1 MTSPDAAADVAAAN
15 AAAADVAATG
25 VAATDR
31 PAAALFADV
40 VGQPA
45 AVDTLRAAAQRP
57 VHAYLFVGP
66 PGSGTRPAARG
77 FAAALL
83 CPEGGCGACDVC
95 RRVLAGTHPD
105 VVVVDR
111 TGASLGVDDAR
122 RLVNLAQRRPFEAAR
137 QVLVVPDVHLAVRSA
152 PVLLK
157 TVEEPPASTVFVL
170 LAEDLPPELAT
181 VASRCVEV
189 VFPPVPR
196 AAVVDWLVGQGVERA
211 RADLVAEGAGGDLD
225 RARLLAEDQ
234 GYADR
239 LALWHRV
246 PAELDGH
253 GATAGALARS
263 LLEAADAALG
273 PLREAHADEL
283 RRLAEAAEAVGERG
297 VPGRKE
303 ITDRQHRE
311 ERRWRTDEL
320 RVGLG
325 VLARAYR
332 DRLADA
338 VTGPA
343 GAAAGRPVDEVRGY
357 EAAVGLITEAAAS
370 LERNPNETLL
380 LEALLVRLGRLG

>member
-1 MTSPDAAADVAAAN
+1 MVDLA
-15 AAAADVAATG
+15 G
-25 VAATDR
+25 EDR
-31 PAAALFADV
+31 PVASLFADV
-40 VGQPA
+40 IGQPA
-45 AVDTLRAAAQRP
+45 AVAALRSAARRP
-57 VHAYLFVGP
+57 VHAYLFTGP
-66 PGSGTRPAARG
+66 PGSGTRPAARA

-83 CPEGGCGACDVC
+83 CPDGGCGACDVC

-105 VVVVDR
+105 VVVVER

-157 TVEEPPASTVFVL
+157 TVEEPPPASVFVL
-170 LAEDLPPELAT
+170 VAEDVPPELVT

-189 VFPPVPR
+189 VFPPVARP
-196 AAVVDWLVGQGVERA
+196 AVVDWLVTQGVEPGRA
-211 RADLVAEGAGGDLD
+211 ELVAEGAGGDLD
-225 RARLLAEDQ
+225 RARLLVEDQ

-273 PLREAHADEL
+273 PLREAHAEEI
-283 RRLAEAAEAVGERG
+283 RRLADAAEAFGERG

-303 ITDRQHRE
+303 VTDRHHRE
-311 ERRWRTDEL
+311 ERRWRTDEI

-338 VTGPA
+338 VARPAATPAAVTPA
-343 GAAAGRPVDEVRGY
+343 GSGGSRPVDEMRGY
-357 EAAVGLITEAAAS
+357 EAAVGLITETAGS

>member
-1 MTSPDAAADVAAAN
+1 MTLLLDNGD
-15 AAAADVAATG
+15 DG
-25 VAATDR
+25 GGDR
-31 PAAALFADV
+31 PVAALFADV

-45 AVDTLRAAAQRP
+45 AVAALRSAARRP
-57 VHAYLFVGP
+57 VHAYLFTGP

-83 CPEGGCGACDVC
+83 CPNGGCGTCDVC

-105 VVVVDR
+105 VVIVER

-122 RLVNLAQRRPFEAAR
+122 RLVNLAQRRPFEAAK
-137 QVLVVPDVHLAVRSA
+137 QVLVVPDVHLAIRSA

-157 TVEEPPASTVFVL
+157 TVEEPPPSTVFVL
-170 LAEDLPPELAT
+170 IAEDIPPELVT

-189 VFPPVPR
+189 AFPPVPR
-196 AAVVDWLVGQGVERA
+196 PAVIDWLVAQGVERA
-211 RADLVAEGAGGDLD
+211 RAELIAEGASGDLD

-234 GYADR
+234 GYAER
-239 LALWHRV
+239 LALWRRV

-253 GATAGALARS
+253 GATAGALARA

-283 RRLAEAAEAVGERG
+283 RRLAEAAEAVGDRG

-303 ITDRQHRE
+303 ITDRHHRE
-311 ERRWRTDEL
+311 ERRWRTDEI

-338 VTGPA
+338 VTARPSA
-343 GAAAGRPVDEVRGY
+343 TVAPQPVDELRGY
-357 EAAVGLITEAAAS
+357 EAAVALITEATGS